1 MVCDAMDV
9 IMNGAVL
16 FDAVDVIMNG
26 EHVAVN
32 KRWVCCSEQYVGM
45 L

>member
-1 MVCDAMDV
+1 MWCCGVL
-9 IMNGAVL
+9 IMKGAVL

-32 KRWVCCSEQYVGM
+32 KRWGCCSEEPVGVV
-45 L
+45 